1 MRVIGIVCSPRR
13 HGNTARL
20 IEAILSGA
28 REEGAET
35 EIFYVGELDV
45 HPWTGEDIQDD
56 MQLIFRA
63 VEGADAI
70 VFGTP
75 IYHDHV
81 TAQAK
86 IVTDRFAIYEDERR
100 LPEGMRLVI
109 VITYYWDNPNGYDY
123 VVESIRQTFKRYF
136 GAETFAVLKAHGT
149 KKRPVSE
156 NPELLRE
163 AKAIGRKLAKI
174 TSIST

>member
-1 MRVIGIVCSPRR
+1 
-13 HGNTARL
+13 
-20 IEAILSGA
+20 LSGA